1 MTTVQNILNSELI
14 ALTTVFFNIVEETE
28 DEFIVRSNYRK
39 STKVSIE
46 LDESLSM
53 KNNTLLNDFTGL
65 NFDHIKKGTHELRIK
80 KDINVNFNDFTN
92 QLHSKI
98 QQYRFVIEK
107 EAFDRAIILGAFIPR
122 GSMDFTATYCAVDI
136 YERFSTKSYTEQILN
151 LLMSTNSMSQL
162 NLNFR
167 QLQNQYVKNENKRNT
182 QLRINLKWLNDLY
195 VSYIK
200 SMNYYKYLI
209 LTENKD
215 ILAYSNYNSESTKF
229 LERTVFYIEN
239 IINPNF
245 SFELMS
251 DKEKNRQVTSLR
263 EELSFSNQEK
273 TLIDKSRNSKIIT
286 IANALLPEEC
296 VCCKDQYNIEDRTFK
311 RRGTDKYYFELHHVI
326 SFGSNKSGDILE
338 NLVKLCPA
346 CHRALT
352 PNRSESKYQKNLI
365 KNILI
370 NSKSARD
377 YVANF
382 VSDPN
387 DLNTKIEYVF
397 SHLK

>member
-1 MTTVQNILNSELI
+1 
-14 ALTTVFFNIVEETE
+14 
-28 DEFIVRSNYRK
+28 
-39 STKVSIE
+39 
-46 LDESLSM
+46 
-53 KNNTLLNDFTGL
+53 
-65 NFDHIKKGTHELRIK
+65 
-80 KDINVNFNDFTN
+80 
-92 QLHSKI
+92 
-98 QQYRFVIEK
+98 
-107 EAFDRAIILGAFIPR
+107 
-122 GSMDFTATYCAVDI
+122 MDFTATYCAVDI

-263 EELSFSNQEK
+263 EELNFSNQEK

>member
-1 MTTVQNILNSELI
+1 
-14 ALTTVFFNIVEETE
+14 
-28 DEFIVRSNYRK
+28 
-39 STKVSIE
+39 
-46 LDESLSM
+46 
-53 KNNTLLNDFTGL
+53 
-65 NFDHIKKGTHELRIK
+65 
-80 KDINVNFNDFTN
+80 
-92 QLHSKI
+92 
-98 QQYRFVIEK
+98 
-107 EAFDRAIILGAFIPR
+107 
-122 GSMDFTATYCAVDI
+122 
-136 YERFSTKSYTEQILN
+136 
-151 LLMSTNSMSQL
+151 MSTNSMSQL

-263 EELSFSNQEK
+263 EELNFSNQEK

-286 IANALLPEEC
+286 IANALLPE
-296 VCCKDQYNIEDRTFK
+296 VVR
-311 RRGTDKYYFELHHVI
+311 L
-326 SFGSNKSGDILE
+326 L
-338 NLVKLCPA
+338 
-346 CHRALT
+346 
-352 PNRSESKYQKNLI
+352 
-365 KNILI
+365 
-370 NSKSARD
+370 
-377 YVANF
+377 
-382 VSDPN
+382 
-387 DLNTKIEYVF
+387 
-397 SHLK
+397 

>member
-167 QLQNQYVKNENKRNT
+167 QL
-182 QLRINLKWLNDLY
+182 
-195 VSYIK
+195 
-200 SMNYYKYLI
+200 
-209 LTENKD
+209 
-215 ILAYSNYNSESTKF
+215 
-229 LERTVFYIEN
+229 
-239 IINPNF
+239 
-245 SFELMS
+245 
-251 DKEKNRQVTSLR
+251 
-263 EELSFSNQEK
+263 
-273 TLIDKSRNSKIIT
+273 
-286 IANALLPEEC
+286 
-296 VCCKDQYNIEDRTFK
+296 
-311 RRGTDKYYFELHHVI
+311 
-326 SFGSNKSGDILE
+326 
-338 NLVKLCPA
+338 
-346 CHRALT
+346 
-352 PNRSESKYQKNLI
+352 
-365 KNILI
+365 
-370 NSKSARD
+370 
-377 YVANF
+377 
-382 VSDPN
+382 
-387 DLNTKIEYVF
+387 
-397 SHLK
+397 